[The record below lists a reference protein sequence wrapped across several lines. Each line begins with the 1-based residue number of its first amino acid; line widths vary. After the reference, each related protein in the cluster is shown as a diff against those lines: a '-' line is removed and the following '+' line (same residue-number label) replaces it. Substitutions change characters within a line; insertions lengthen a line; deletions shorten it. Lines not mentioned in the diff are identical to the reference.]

1 MKNVIISL
9 GLLLSSITTV
19 QAQDIVSQLQACRAQ
34 TDNAVRLACY
44 DKLAVKYAEENIK
57 NDLHVTKVI
66 TPNSNAATPPVTT
79 PTKSPTTPP
88 VSVSTEKR
96 PPADD
101 YASRDDQ
108 VKRFGLS
115 KVIEPQE
122 KIEKITSVITS
133 VQKNPY
139 GKLIIT
145 LETGQ
150 VWRQTNST
158 SLRLK
163 PGQEVYVE
171 EGALGSYFLGKESS
185 NKRIRVKR
193 SK

>member
-1 MKNVIISL
+1 VKNVIITL
-9 GLLLSSITTV
+9 GLLLSSITSV
-19 QAQDIVSQLQACRAQ
+19 QAQDVVSQLQACRAQ

-44 DKLAVKYAEENIK
+44 DKLAVKYAEKNIK
-57 NDLHVTKVI
+57 NDLHVTKVDK
-66 TPNSNAATPPVTT
+66 PNSKTLTPAAIAPA
-79 PTKSPTTPP
+79 KSPATPP

-96 PPADD
+96 APTND
-101 YASRDDQ
+101 YVSHEDQ

-115 KVIEPQE
+115 KVIEPEE
-122 KIEKITSVITS
+122 KVEKITSVITS
-133 VQKNPY
+133 VQKTPY

>member
-1 MKNVIISL
+1 M
-9 GLLLSSITTV
+9 
-19 QAQDIVSQLQACRAQ
+19 
-34 TDNAVRLACY
+34 
-44 DKLAVKYAEENIK
+44 
-57 NDLHVTKVI
+57 
-66 TPNSNAATPPVTT
+66 
-79 PTKSPTTPP
+79 
-88 VSVSTEKR
+88 
-96 PPADD
+96 
-101 YASRDDQ
+101 
-108 VKRFGLS
+108 
-115 KVIEPQE
+115 
-122 KIEKITSVITS
+122 
-133 VQKNPY
+133 QKTPY

-193 SK
+193 LK